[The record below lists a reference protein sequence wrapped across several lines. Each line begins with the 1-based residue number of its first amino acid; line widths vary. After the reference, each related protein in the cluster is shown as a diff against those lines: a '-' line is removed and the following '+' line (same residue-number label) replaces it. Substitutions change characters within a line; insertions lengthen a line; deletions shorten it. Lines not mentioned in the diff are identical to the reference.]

1 MMSVKRRTQLML
13 EPEQHDRLQALAE
26 AESTSVSDLVRK
38 AIDRFLRQRQ
48 PLPVSK
54 DPIWEV
60 VGIGEGEKELIDGIP
75 VSEDPD
81 LYYLADLMARK
92 EIGPYATLRDGPVH
106 AWEIAPQRY
115 TQGPDGSVVR
125 VGEDEG

>member
-1 MMSVKRRTQLML
+1 MSVKRRTQLML
-13 EPEQHDRLQALAE
+13 EPEQHDQLQALAE
-26 AESTSVSDLVRK
+26 VEGTSVSNLVRE
-38 AIDRFLRQRQ
+38 AINRFLRQRQ
-48 PLPVSK
+48 PLPVTE
-54 DPIWEV
+54 DPIWEI
-60 VGIGEGEKELIDGIP
+60 VGIGEGKKELIDDIP
-75 VSEDPD
+75 VSKDPD

-115 TQGPDGSVVR
+115 TQGPDGRPVR

>member
-1 MMSVKRRTQLML
+1 ML
-13 EPEQHDRLQALAE
+13 EPEQHDQLQVLAE
-26 AESTSVSDLVRK
+26 AEGTSVSDLVRK

-48 PLPVSK
+48 PLPVTE
-54 DPIWEV
+54 DPVWDI
-60 VGIGEGEKELIDGIP
+60 VGIGEGEKELIDDIP

-106 AWEIAPQRY
+106 AWEIAPLRY
-115 TQGPDGSVVR
+115 TQRPDGSAVR
-125 VGEDEG
+125 VGEDER

>member
-1 MMSVKRRTQLML
+1 MSVKRRTQLML
-13 EPEQHDRLQALAE
+13 EPEQHDQLQALAE
-26 AESTSVSDLVRK
+26 VEGTSVSNLVRE
-38 AIDRFLRQRQ
+38 AINRFLRHRQ
-48 PLPVSK
+48 PLPITE
-54 DPIWEV
+54 DPIWEI
-60 VGIGEGEKELIDGIP
+60 VGIGGGEKELIDNIP

-115 TQGPDGSVVR
+115 IQGPDGSSVR
-125 VGEDEG
+125 VGEDER

>member
-1 MMSVKRRTQLML
+1 MSVKRRTQLML
-13 EPEQHDRLQALAE
+13 EPEQHDQLQALAE
-26 AESTSVSDLVRK
+26 VEGTSVSDLVRK

-48 PLPVSK
+48 PLSVTE
-54 DPIWEV
+54 DPIWEII
-60 VGIGEGEKELIDGIP
+60 GIGAGEKALIDDVP
-75 VSEDPD
+75 VSEDPE

-115 TQGPDGSVVR
+115 AQGPDGRSVR
-125 VGEDEG
+125 VEEGEE